1 MTVYK
6 VVRESQDNPG
16 MYFSALVGGQALMTY
31 QIDEPAVVP
40 EWLAS
45 KGYYTTAFDD
55 LQAAQHFADVV
66 HVPTDVLRPRIFE
79 AEGEELVTMLP
90 PRASIFHVVQGFLD
104 PQPALDWPARTVM
117 VKSLR
122 LTHEIK

>member
-6 VVRESQDNPG
+6 VVRESQENPG
-16 MYFSALVGGQALMTY
+16 MYFSALVSGKARMTY

-45 KGYYTTAFDD
+45 KEYYATAFDD

-66 HVPTDVLRPRIFE
+66 HVPTDVLKPRIFE
-79 AEGEELVTMLP
+79 AEGEDLGTMLP
-90 PRASIFHVVQGFLD
+90 PRAPIFHVVQGSLD
-104 PQPALDWPARTVM
+104 PQPVLDWPAGTVM

-122 LTHEIK
+122 LIRPI